1 MLDEPSLLIAES
13 CCSKER
19 FLYSYLKPL
28 ENPQTGNGDTSK
40 SYCYMTKASCKT
52 THIIWLTELKMNI
65 YYLRVNKIYLKM
77 FSKKL
82 EEYIQVNHRYFD
94 KDEREILLLL

>member
-1 MLDEPSLLIAES
+1 
-13 CCSKER
+13 
-19 FLYSYLKPL
+19 
-28 ENPQTGNGDTSK
+28 
-40 SYCYMTKASCKT
+40 
-52 THIIWLTELKMNI
+52 MNI